1 MAVYAV
7 VGSGNTQA
15 IKQSIVAQYG
25 ANHYEVAPYAWF
37 VSDPGTSKDVADKLG
52 ISKGENNILGVVLR
66 FDAYSGRH
74 AANLWTWL
82 QAIPGL
88 MPNG

>member
-7 VGSGNTQA
+7 VGTSNPQA

-25 ANHYEVAPYAWF
+25 ANHYEVAGNAWF
-37 VSDPGTSKDVADKLG
+37 VNDAGTSKDVADKLG
-52 ISKGENNILGVVLR
+52 ISTGVNGVLGVVVR

-74 AANLWTWL
+74 AATAWTWL

-88 MPNG
+88 VPNG

>member
-7 VGSGNTQA
+7 IGSGNPVA
-15 IKQSIVAQYG
+15 IKASIVAQYG
-25 ANHYEVAPYAWF
+25 ANHYEVTTNAWF
-37 VSDPGTSKDVADKLG
+37 VNDPGTTKDVADKLG
-52 ISKGENNILGVVLR
+52 ISKGDNNVLGVVLR

-74 AANLWTWL
+74 AATAWTWL

-88 MPNG
+88 ISNG